1 MAGIYIH
8 IPYCKQACHYCDF
21 HFSTYLKTKP
31 DLVDAI
37 CQEIKL
43 QKNYLTGKA
52 INTIYFGGGTPS
64 LLSSNEL
71 EKILNTIEEN
81 FYVSTNA
88 EITLEANPDDLS
100 KANLTVFKSK
110 GINRLSIGIQSFND
124 DFLQLFNRAH
134 TSQMAIDCIAHA
146 RNIGFDNISVDLI
159 FGVPNQTL
167 QQFQI
172 DLNKILSLDTQHIS
186 IYGLTIEE
194 NTTFGKWEKANKIQ
208 PIDEEIAAS
217 QFELIMDVLTTNG
230 FNQYEISNFSKNGYE
245 SQHNSNYWNS
255 ELYLGLGPGAHSFNG
270 NSRQF
275 NVRNNTKYIKSLN
288 SGILPYDSELLTDSQ
303 KLNEYILTKIRTA
316 EGIHFNEIKSRF
328 NFDFEKAYA
337 DQITLYK
344 EQGLVEIS
352 DCLTLT
358 RKGKL
363 IADSITENLIVD

>member
-43 QKNYLTGKA
+43 QTSYLSGKP
-52 INTIYFGGGTPS
+52 IKTIYFGGGTPS
-64 LLSSNEL
+64 LLSSYEL
-71 EKILNTIEEN
+71 EKILNAIEKN
-81 FYVSTNA
+81 FSVSTNV

-100 KANLTVFKSK
+100 KENLTIFKSK

-134 TSQMAIDCIAHA
+134 TSQMAIDCVANA

-172 DLNKILSLDTQHIS
+172 DLDKIIALDTQHIS

-194 NTTFGKWEKANKIQ
+194 NTTFGKWEKAKKIQ
-208 PIDEEIAAS
+208 PIDEEIAAG

-230 FNQYEISNFSKNGYE
+230 FNQYEISNFSKNGFE
-245 SQHNSNYWNS
+245 SRHNSNYWNS

-270 NSRQF
+270 DSRQF
-275 NVRNNTKYIKSLN
+275 NIRNNTKYIKSIN
-288 SGILPYDSELLTDSQ
+288 IGNLPSDSELLTDSQ
-303 KLNEYILTKIRTA
+303 KLNEYILTKIRTS
-316 EGIHFNEIKSRF
+316 EGVNFNEIKSRF
-328 NFDFEKAYA
+328 NFDFEKAYT
-337 DQITLYK
+337 DQIALYVA
-344 EQGLVEIS
+344 QGLVEIS
-352 DCLTLT
+352 DCLILT

-363 IADSITENLIVD
+363 IADSITENLIVE